1 MARQFSSL
9 TEIYE
14 HGFDTI
20 IDVRSPAE
28 FAEDHIPGAINLPAL
43 SNAERAEVGTMY
55 KQVSPF
61 LARKLGASLVLNNI
75 AAHVRDA
82 LKDKDGSWQPLVYC
96 WRGGQ
101 RSGVFTTILREIGW
115 RAEVIDGGYQTYR
128 RLVNAALYENPL
140 PQKIVLL
147 DGYTG
152 TAKTALLAHLED
164 QGMQTIDLEGLAG
177 HRGSLL
183 GEMPDGQPSQRMFE
197 TRLVQALNGLDP
209 KRPTIVEAESSKI
222 GRINLPPSLWAKMR
236 TAPRITLSARTAA
249 RTEYLTQA
257 YDDILRDPATVRE
270 RLNPLRRVRGH
281 NVVDHW
287 QALQDAGDYT
297 GLARALITDHYD
309 AAYEKS
315 RSTKK
320 ALTLAIIELDRLDA
334 TGLAQAAIAV
344 KSALNAA

>member
-9 TEIYE
+9 TEFYE

-20 IDVRSPAE
+20 VDVRSPAE
-28 FAEDHIPGAINLPAL
+28 FADDHIPGAINLPAL

-82 LKDKDGSWQPLVYC
+82 LKDNDGSWRPLVYC

-101 RSGVFTTILREIGW
+101 RSGVFTTILKEIGW
-115 RAEVIDGGYQTYR
+115 RAEVVDGGYQSYR
-128 RLVNAALYENPL
+128 RLVNTDLYEAPL
-140 PQKIVLL
+140 SHQIVLL

-152 TAKTALLAHLED
+152 TAKTALLPHLEY
-164 QGMQTIDLEGLAG
+164 QGVQTIDLEGLAG

-197 TRLVQALNGLDP
+197 TRLAQAITSLDP
-209 KRPTIVEAESSKI
+209 AKPTIVEAESSKI
-222 GRINLPPSLWAKMR
+222 GRINLPPSLWAKMI
-236 TAPRITLSARTAA
+236 TAPRITLSASKEVRTK
-249 RTEYLTQA
+249 YLTKT
-257 YDDILRDPATVRE
+257 YDDVLRDPATVRE
-270 RLNPLRRVRGH
+270 RLKPLRRVRGH
-281 NVVDHW
+281 GVVDHW
-287 QALQDAGDYT
+287 QALQDAGDYA

-315 RSTKK
+315 RNTKE
-320 ALTLAIIELDRLDA
+320 AETLAQIDLDRLDA
-334 TGLAQAAIAV
+334 AGLSQAAVAV
-344 KSALNAA
+344 KAVLSEA